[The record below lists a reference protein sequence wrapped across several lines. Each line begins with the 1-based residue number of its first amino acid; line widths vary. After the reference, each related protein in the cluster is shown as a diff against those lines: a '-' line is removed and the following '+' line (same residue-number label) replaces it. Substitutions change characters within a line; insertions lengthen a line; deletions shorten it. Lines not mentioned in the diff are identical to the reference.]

1 MKPFAKLF
9 ALFGEAIKQ
18 TRKKIGF
25 TQMKKIRTL
34 CAMLFAIA
42 IPILLASC
50 GVLYDFKPIKQFD
63 QKEYD
68 KMIISVLDR
77 NFKIKPIVSEYEQ
90 FDAYRTCIQDSLWQ
104 HQTAVQP
111 VQILYFKKDSL
122 LSYHI
127 NCTAKGGLSNLNWNT
142 DQRFETFPPATA
154 VPITPQMQNLSKIRD
169 IYGINDDSEYLIVVF
184 WTNMLPKISK
194 SAIETVK
201 TNLRENGA
209 ANKAAIVLINTDK
222 FYVTLQ

>member
-1 MKPFAKLF
+1 
-9 ALFGEAIKQ
+9 
-18 TRKKIGF
+18 
-25 TQMKKIRTL
+25 
-34 CAMLFAIA
+34 
-42 IPILLASC
+42 
-50 GVLYDFKPIKQFD
+50 
-63 QKEYD
+63 
-68 KMIISVLDR
+68 MITSVLDR
-77 NFKIKPIVSEYEQ
+77 NFKINPIVSDYEQ

-142 DQRFETFPPATA
+142 DQRFETFPPVSA

-209 ANKAAIVLINTDK
+209 VNKSGIVLVNTDK
-222 FYVTLQ
+222 FYVTP

>member
-1 MKPFAKLF
+1 MKNKSH
-9 ALFGEAIKQ
+9 IV
-18 TRKKIGF
+18 I
-25 TQMKKIRTL
+25 L
-34 CAMLFAIA
+34 CFA
-42 IPILLASC
+42 IPILLAGC
-50 GVLYDFKPIKQFD
+50 GMLYGYKPLKQFD
-63 QKEYD
+63 QKDYD
-68 KMIISVLDR
+68 LMITSVLDQDY
-77 NFKIKPIVSEYEQ
+77 KISHIVSDYEQ

-111 VQILYFKKDSL
+111 IQILYFKKDSL

-127 NCTAKGGLSNLNWNT
+127 NCTAKGRLSNLNWNT

-154 VPITPQMQNLSKIRD
+154 VLITPQMQNLSKIRD
-169 IYGINDDSEYLIVVF
+169 IYGINDDSEYLVVVF

-209 ANKAAIVLINTDK
+209 LNKAGIVLVNTDK
-222 FYVTLQ
+222 FYVTL

>member
-1 MKPFAKLF
+1 MKNTSH
-9 ALFGEAIKQ
+9 IV
-18 TRKKIGF
+18 I
-25 TQMKKIRTL
+25 L
-34 CAMLFAIA
+34 CLATA
-42 IPILLASC
+42 ILLSGC
-50 GVLYDFKPIKQFD
+50 GLMYGYKPIKQFD
-63 QKEYD
+63 QKDYD
-68 KMIISVLDR
+68 QMITSVMDQD
-77 NFKIKPIVSEYEQ
+77 FKINPIVSDYEQ

-127 NCTAKGGLSNLNWNT
+127 NCTAKGGFSNLNWNT
-142 DQRFETFPPATA
+142 DQRFETFPPVSA

-169 IYGINDDSEYLIVVF
+169 IYGIHDDSEYLIVVF

-209 ANKAAIVLINTDK
+209 IKKAAIVLINTDK
-222 FYVTLQ
+222 FYMTLQ

>member
-42 IPILLASC
+42 TAILLASC

-68 KMIISVLDR
+68 KMITSVIDR
-77 NFKIKPIVSEYEQ
+77 DFKIKPIVSDYEQ

-127 NCTAKGGLSNLNWNT
+127 NCTAKGGFSNLNWNT

-201 TNLRENGA
+201 SNLRENGA
-209 ANKAAIVLINTDK
+209 VKKAAIVLINTDK

>member
-1 MKPFAKLF
+1 MKNKSH
-9 ALFGEAIKQ
+9 IV
-18 TRKKIGF
+18 I
-25 TQMKKIRTL
+25 L
-34 CAMLFAIA
+34 CFA
-42 IPILLASC
+42 IPILLAGC

-68 KMIISVLDR
+68 KMITSVIDR
-77 NFKIKPIVSEYEQ
+77 DFKIKPIVSDYGQ

-127 NCTAKGGLSNLNWNT
+127 NCTAKGGFSNLNWNT
-142 DQRFETFPPATA
+142 DQRFETFPPVSA

-209 ANKAAIVLINTDK
+209 VNKADIVLINTDK

>member
-1 MKPFAKLF
+1 MKNTSH
-9 ALFGEAIKQ
+9 IV
-18 TRKKIGF
+18 I
-25 TQMKKIRTL
+25 L
-34 CAMLFAIA
+34 CLSIA
-42 IPILLASC
+42 ILLSGC
-50 GVLYDFKPIKQFD
+50 GLMYGYKPIKQFD
-63 QKEYD
+63 QKDYD
-68 KMIISVLDR
+68 QMITSVMDQD
-77 NFKIKPIVSEYEQ
+77 FKINPIVSDYEQ
-90 FDAYRTCIQDSLWQ
+90 FDTYRTCIQDSLWQ

-111 VQILYFKKDSL
+111 VQILYFTKDSL

-127 NCTAKGGLSNLNWNT
+127 NCTAKGGFSNLNWNT
-142 DQRFETFPPATA
+142 DQRFETFPPVSA

-209 ANKAAIVLINTDK
+209 AKKAAIVLINTDK
-222 FYVTLQ
+222 FYVMLQ

>member
-1 MKPFAKLF
+1 MKNKNHL
-9 ALFGEAIKQ
+9 AI
-18 TRKKIGF
+18 
-25 TQMKKIRTL
+25 L
-34 CAMLFAIA
+34 CLAIT
-42 IPILLASC
+42 ILLSGC
-50 GVLYDFKPIKQFD
+50 GLLYGYKPLKQFD
-63 QKEYD
+63 QKDYD
-68 KMIISVLDR
+68 LMITSVLDQDY
-77 NFKIKPIVSEYEQ
+77 KISHIVSDYEQ

-104 HQTAVQP
+104 HKTAVQP

-127 NCTAKGGLSNLNWNT
+127 NCTAKGGFSNLNWNT
-142 DQRFETFPPATA
+142 DQRFETFPPVSA

-169 IYGINDDSEYLIVVF
+169 IYRIRDNSEYLIVVF

-209 ANKAAIVLINTDK
+209 VNKAGIVLVNTDK
-222 FYVTLQ
+222 FYVTLK

>member
-1 MKPFAKLF
+1 MKNKSH
-9 ALFGEAIKQ
+9 IV
-18 TRKKIGF
+18 I
-25 TQMKKIRTL
+25 L
-34 CAMLFAIA
+34 CFA
-42 IPILLASC
+42 IPILLAGC
-50 GVLYDFKPIKQFD
+50 GMLYGYKPLKQFD
-63 QKEYD
+63 QNNYD
-68 KMIISVLDR
+68 QMITSVLDQD
-77 NFKIKPIVSEYEQ
+77 FKINHTVSEYEQ

-111 VQILYFKKDSL
+111 IQILYFKKDSL

-127 NCTAKGGLSNLNWNT
+127 NCTAKGGFSNLNWNT

-154 VPITPQMQNLSKIRD
+154 VLITPEMQNLSKIRD

-201 TNLRENGA
+201 ANLRKNGA
-209 ANKAAIVLINTDK
+209 LNKATIVLVNTDK
-222 FYVTLQ
+222 FYEKLK

>member
-1 MKPFAKLF
+1 
-9 ALFGEAIKQ
+9 
-18 TRKKIGF
+18 
-25 TQMKKIRTL
+25 MKKIRTL
-34 CAMLFAIA
+34 CAILFAIA
-42 IPILLASC
+42 IAILLASC

-68 KMIISVLDR
+68 KMITSVMDR
-77 NFKIKPIVSEYEQ
+77 DFKIKPIVSEYEQ

-127 NCTAKGGLSNLNWNT
+127 NCTAKGGFANLNWNT

-154 VPITPQMQNLSKIRD
+154 VLITPQMQNLSKIRD

-209 ANKAAIVLINTDK
+209 VNKAAILLVNTDK

>member
-1 MKPFAKLF
+1 MKN
-9 ALFGEAIKQ
+9 ISH
-18 TRKKIGF
+18 IV
-25 TQMKKIRTL
+25 IL
-34 CAMLFAIA
+34 CLATA
-42 IPILLASC
+42 ILLSGC
-50 GVLYDFKPIKQFD
+50 GLMYGYKPIKQFD
-63 QKEYD
+63 QKDYD
-68 KMIISVLDR
+68 QMITSVTNRD
-77 NFKIKPIVSEYEQ
+77 FKINTIVSDFGQ

-104 HQTAVQP
+104 HLTAVQP

-142 DQRFETFPPATA
+142 NQRFETFPPATA
-154 VPITPQMQNLSKIRD
+154 VPITPQMQNISKIRD
-169 IYGINDDSEYLIVVF
+169 IYGIHDDSEYLIVVF

-209 ANKAAIVLINTDK
+209 ANKADIVLVNTDK

>member
-1 MKPFAKLF
+1 MKNTNH
-9 ALFGEAIKQ
+9 IV
-18 TRKKIGF
+18 I
-25 TQMKKIRTL
+25 L
-34 CAMLFAIA
+34 CFA
-42 IPILLASC
+42 IPILLAGC
-50 GVLYDFKPIKQFD
+50 GMLYGYKPLKQFD
-63 QKEYD
+63 RNNYD
-68 KMIISVLDR
+68 QMITSVLDQDY
-77 NFKIKPIVSEYEQ
+77 KISHIVSDYEQ

-104 HQTAVQP
+104 HKTAVQP

-142 DQRFETFPPATA
+142 NQRFETFPPVSA

-169 IYGINDDSEYLIVVF
+169 IYGINDDSEYLVVVF

-209 ANKAAIVLINTDK
+209 AKKSAIVLINTDK

>member
-1 MKPFAKLF
+1 
-9 ALFGEAIKQ
+9 
-18 TRKKIGF
+18 
-25 TQMKKIRTL
+25 MKKILSFQSETL
-34 CAMLFAIA
+34 GVMINRKLIILLFLAVA
-42 IPILLASC
+42 ILLAGC
-50 GVLYDFKPIKQFD
+50 GVLYGYKPIKQFD
-63 QKEYD
+63 QKNYD
-68 KMIISVLDR
+68 EMITSVINQDFNIR
-77 NFKIKPIVSEYEQ
+77 HIVSEYEQ

-127 NCTAKGGLSNLNWNT
+127 NCTVKGGLSNLNWNT

-209 ANKAAIVLINTDK
+209 VNKSGIVLVNTDK
-222 FYVTLQ
+222 FYVTP

>member
-1 MKPFAKLF
+1 MCIFAASIKHHRIMKN
-9 ALFGEAIKQ
+9 ISH
-18 TRKKIGF
+18 IV
-25 TQMKKIRTL
+25 IL
-34 CAMLFAIA
+34 CLATA
-42 IPILLASC
+42 ILLSGC
-50 GVLYDFKPIKQFD
+50 GLMYGYKPIKQFD
-63 QKEYD
+63 QKDYD
-68 KMIISVLDR
+68 QMITSVTNRD
-77 NFKIKPIVSEYEQ
+77 FKINTIVSDFGQ

-104 HQTAVQP
+104 HLTAVQP

-142 DQRFETFPPATA
+142 NQRFETFPPATA
-154 VPITPQMQNLSKIRD
+154 VPITPQMQNISKIRD
-169 IYGINDDSEYLIVVF
+169 IYGIHDDSEYLIVVF

-209 ANKAAIVLINTDK
+209 ANKADIVLVNTDK

>member
-1 MKPFAKLF
+1 MKNKSHI
-9 ALFGEAIKQ
+9 AI
-18 TRKKIGF
+18 
-25 TQMKKIRTL
+25 L
-34 CAMLFAIA
+34 CLAIA
-42 IPILLASC
+42 ILLTGC
-50 GVLYDFKPIKQFD
+50 GLLYGYKPLKQFD
-63 QKEYD
+63 QKDYD
-68 KMIISVLDR
+68 LMITSVLDQDY
-77 NFKIKPIVSEYEQ
+77 KISHIVSDYEQ
-90 FDAYRTCIQDSLWQ
+90 FDAYRTYIQDSLWQ

-111 VQILYFKKDSL
+111 VQILYFKKDL
-122 LSYHI
+122 LRSYHI

-142 DQRFETFPPATA
+142 DQRFETFPPVSA

-209 ANKAAIVLINTDK
+209 VNKAGLVLVNTDK
-222 FYVTLQ
+222 FYVTP

>member
-1 MKPFAKLF
+1 
-9 ALFGEAIKQ
+9 
-18 TRKKIGF
+18 
-25 TQMKKIRTL
+25 MKKIRTL
-34 CAMLFAIA
+34 CAILFAITTA
-42 IPILLASC
+42 ILLAGC
-50 GVLYDFKPIKQFD
+50 RVLYDFKPIKQFD
-63 QKEYD
+63 QKDYD
-68 KMIISVLDR
+68 QMISSVLDR
-77 NFKIKPIVSEYEQ
+77 DFKINPIVSDYEQ

-142 DQRFETFPPATA
+142 DQRFETFPPVSA
-154 VPITPQMQNLSKIRD
+154 VTITPQMQNLSKIRD

-209 ANKAAIVLINTDK
+209 AKKSAIVLINTDK

>member
-1 MKPFAKLF
+1 MKNKSH
-9 ALFGEAIKQ
+9 IV
-18 TRKKIGF
+18 I
-25 TQMKKIRTL
+25 L
-34 CAMLFAIA
+34 CFA
-42 IPILLASC
+42 IPILLAGC
-50 GVLYDFKPIKQFD
+50 GMLYGYKPLKQFD
-63 QKEYD
+63 QNNYD
-68 KMIISVLDR
+68 QMITSVLDQD
-77 NFKIKPIVSEYEQ
+77 FKINHTVSDYGQ

-111 VQILYFKKDSL
+111 IQILYFKKDSL

-142 DQRFETFPPATA
+142 DQRFETFPPVSA

-169 IYGINDDSEYLIVVF
+169 IYGIDDDSEYLIVVF

-201 TNLRENGA
+201 ANLRKNDA
-209 ANKAAIVLINTDK
+209 LNKATIVLVNTDK
-222 FYVTLQ
+222 FYEKLK

>member
-1 MKPFAKLF
+1 MKHKNH
-9 ALFGEAIKQ
+9 IV
-18 TRKKIGF
+18 I
-25 TQMKKIRTL
+25 L
-34 CAMLFAIA
+34 CFAIT
-42 IPILLASC
+42 ILLAGC
-50 GVLYDFKPIKQFD
+50 GVLYGYKTLKQFD
-63 QKEYD
+63 QKDYD
-68 KMIISVLDR
+68 QMITSVLDR
-77 NFKIKPIVSEYEQ
+77 DFKISPIVSDYGQ

-127 NCTAKGGLSNLNWNT
+127 NCTAKGGFSNLNWNT
-142 DQRFETFPPATA
+142 DQRFETFPPVSA
-154 VPITPQMQNLSKIRD
+154 VPITPQMQNLSKIKD
-169 IYGINDDSEYLIVVF
+169 IYGIHDDSEFLVVVF

-209 ANKAAIVLINTDK
+209 VNKTGIVLVNTDK
-222 FYVTLQ
+222 FYVAL

>member
-1 MKPFAKLF
+1 MKNKSH
-9 ALFGEAIKQ
+9 IV
-18 TRKKIGF
+18 I
-25 TQMKKIRTL
+25 L
-34 CAMLFAIA
+34 CFA
-42 IPILLASC
+42 IPILLAGC
-50 GVLYDFKPIKQFD
+50 GMLYGYKPLKQFD
-63 QKEYD
+63 QNNYD
-68 KMIISVLDR
+68 QMITSVLDQD
-77 NFKIKPIVSEYEQ
+77 FKINHTVSEYEQ

-111 VQILYFKKDSL
+111 VQILYFKKDL
-122 LSYHI
+122 LRSYHI

-142 DQRFETFPPATA
+142 DQRFETFPPVSA

-201 TNLRENGA
+201 ANLRKNGA
-209 ANKAAIVLINTDK
+209 LNKATIVLVNTDK
-222 FYVTLQ
+222 FYEKLK

>member
-1 MKPFAKLF
+1 MKKTCIILTLL
-9 ALFGEAIKQ
+9 LFGGILAANNHH
-18 TRKKIGF
+18 RM
-25 TQMKKIRTL
+25 MKNKSHIVI
-34 CAMLFAIA
+34 LFLAIA
-42 IPILLASC
+42 ILLAGC

-68 KMIISVLDR
+68 KMITSVMDR
-77 NFKIKPIVSEYEQ
+77 DFKINHTVSEYEQ

-104 HQTAVQP
+104 HLTAVQP

-127 NCTAKGGLSNLNWNT
+127 NCTAKGGFANLNWNT
-142 DQRFETFPPATA
+142 GQRFETFPPATA
-154 VPITPQMQNLSKIRD
+154 VPVTPQMQTLSKIRD

-209 ANKAAIVLINTDK
+209 VNKAAILLVNTDK
-222 FYVTLQ
+222 FYVTP

>member
-1 MKPFAKLF
+1 MKNESRFATLF
-9 ALFGEAIKQ
+9 LS
-18 TRKKIGF
+18 TV
-25 TQMKKIRTL
+25 
-34 CAMLFAIA
+34 
-42 IPILLASC
+42 ILLAGC

-68 KMIISVLDR
+68 KIITSVIDR
-77 NFKIKPIVSEYEQ
+77 DFKIKPIVSDYEQ

-111 VQILYFKKDSL
+111 IQILYFKKDSL

-127 NCTAKGGLSNLNWNT
+127 NCTAKGGFSNLNWNT
-142 DQRFETFPPATA
+142 DQRFETVPPATA
-154 VPITPQMQNLSKIRD
+154 VLITPQMQNLSKIRD
-169 IYGINDDSEYLIVVF
+169 IYGIDDDSEYLIVVF

-194 SAIETVK
+194 AAIETVK

-209 ANKAAIVLINTDK
+209 VNKAGIVLVNTDK
-222 FYVTLQ
+222 FYVTL

>member
-1 MKPFAKLF
+1 MFFLDN
-9 ALFGEAIKQ
+9 E
-18 TRKKIGF
+18 KKILSLHSEILSV
-25 TQMKKIRTL
+25 MINRKLIIL
-34 CAMLFAIA
+34 LFLAIA
-42 IPILLASC
+42 ILLAGC
-50 GVLYDFKPIKQFD
+50 RVLYDFKPIKQFD

-68 KMIISVLDR
+68 QMITSVLDR
-77 NFKIKPIVSEYEQ
+77 DFKIKPIVSEYEQ

-111 VQILYFKKDSL
+111 VQILYLKKDSL

-209 ANKAAIVLINTDK
+209 VNKAAIVLINTDM
-222 FYVTLQ
+222 FYVMLK

>member
-1 MKPFAKLF
+1 MKNKSH
-9 ALFGEAIKQ
+9 IV
-18 TRKKIGF
+18 I
-25 TQMKKIRTL
+25 L
-34 CAMLFAIA
+34 CFA
-42 IPILLASC
+42 IPILLAGC
-50 GVLYDFKPIKQFD
+50 GMLYGYKPLKQFD
-63 QKEYD
+63 QNNYD
-68 KMIISVLDR
+68 QMITSVLDQD
-77 NFKIKPIVSEYEQ
+77 FKINHTVSDYGQ

-111 VQILYFKKDSL
+111 VQILYFKKDL
-122 LSYHI
+122 LRSYHI

-142 DQRFETFPPATA
+142 DQRFETFPPVSA

-201 TNLRENGA
+201 ANLRKNGA
-209 ANKAAIVLINTDK
+209 LNKATIVLVNTDK
-222 FYVTLQ
+222 FYEKLK

>member
-1 MKPFAKLF
+1 MKNTNH
-9 ALFGEAIKQ
+9 IV
-18 TRKKIGF
+18 I
-25 TQMKKIRTL
+25 L
-34 CAMLFAIA
+34 CFA
-42 IPILLASC
+42 IPILLAGC
-50 GVLYDFKPIKQFD
+50 GMLYGYKPLKQFD
-63 QKEYD
+63 RNNYD
-68 KMIISVLDR
+68 QMITSVLDQDY
-77 NFKIKPIVSEYEQ
+77 KISHIVSDYEQ

-104 HQTAVQP
+104 HKTAVQP

-142 DQRFETFPPATA
+142 NQRFETFPPVSA

-169 IYGINDDSEYLIVVF
+169 IYGINDDSEYLVVVF

-209 ANKAAIVLINTDK
+209 LNKSTIVLVNTDK
-222 FYVTLQ
+222 FYEKLK

>member
-1 MKPFAKLF
+1 MTNNLPLS
-9 ALFGEAIKQ
+9 EVYKQ
-18 TRKKIGF
+18 
-25 TQMKKIRTL
+25 MTL
-34 CAMLFAIA
+34 PQL
-42 IPILLASC
+42 
-50 GVLYDFKPIKQFD
+50 Q
-63 QKEYD
+63 
-68 KMIISVLDR
+68 
-77 NFKIKPIVSEYEQ
+77 
-90 FDAYRTCIQDSLWQ
+90 
-104 HQTAVQP
+104 
-111 VQILYFKKDSL
+111 QILYLKKDSL

-169 IYGINDDSEYLIVVF
+169 IYRINDDSEYLIVVF

-209 ANKAAIVLINTDK
+209 VKKAAIVLINTDK
-222 FYVTLQ
+222 FYVMLQ

>member
-1 MKPFAKLF
+1 MKNESRFATLF
-9 ALFGEAIKQ
+9 LS
-18 TRKKIGF
+18 TV
-25 TQMKKIRTL
+25 
-34 CAMLFAIA
+34 
-42 IPILLASC
+42 ILLAGC

-68 KMIISVLDR
+68 KIITSVIDR
-77 NFKIKPIVSEYEQ
+77 DFKIKPIVSDYEQ

-127 NCTAKGGLSNLNWNT
+127 NCTAKGGFSNLNWNT
-142 DQRFETFPPATA
+142 DQRFETVPPATA
-154 VPITPQMQNLSKIRD
+154 VLITPQMQNLSKIRD
-169 IYGINDDSEYLIVVF
+169 IYGIDDDSEYLIVVF

-194 SAIETVK
+194 AAIETVK

-209 ANKAAIVLINTDK
+209 VNKAGIVLVNTDK
-222 FYVTLQ
+222 FYVTL